1 MRKVKFA
8 QDAFDEKLEAILTEF
23 PILDVN
29 AYLFF
34 PVRLM
39 LNHDPDRTCILSCR
53 R

>member
-29 AYLFF
+29 ADICLFC
-34 PVRLM
+34 P
-39 LNHDPDRTCILSCR
+39 PDAES
-53 R
+53 